1 MATAATDVL
10 DALNWRYAVK
20 AFSSQQVQPGDL
32 RVLLEAARLSPSS
45 YGLQPYQVIAISN
58 RALREELIPH
68 SYGQDKVLHSSHLLV
83 FAAHTDVGD
92 HTVERFVAQSKRALG
107 LVPDSLESYA
117 AHMKDALAKKSDA
130 ERLNWAK
137 QQAYIALGNVLTSA
151 ALMRIDACPVT
162 GVDMA
167 AYDRVLGLDAQ
178 SLATTVI
185 CPIGYREQG
194 DKYASK
200 PKVRFD
206 YDDIIVEV

>member
-137 QQAYIALGNVLTSA
+137 QQPFIARESF
-151 ALMRIDACPVT
+151 
-162 GVDMA
+162 
-167 AYDRVLGLDAQ
+167 
-178 SLATTVI
+178 TVI
-185 CPIGYREQG
+185 SNRRTSWSPIPIRPPPPGRALSARSSCSIS
-194 DKYASK
+194 AS
-200 PKVRFD
+200 PSCAIRAGTPAA
-206 YDDIIVEV
+206 